1 MIWQALQPIFENTCC
16 PRVTDVVDDV
26 EVDDVE
32 EDVVPEAAAIA
43 EDAVAAATCVPDVE
57 DVEAVAAAAVV
68 EPAGV
73 GGSSIR
79 MKAAKLVTSSE
90 MPDARLTP
98 LDWSVKLVLL
108 SGKLLSW
115 QRGVCSRSFGKPRLV
130 TPCSAL

>member
-1 MIWQALQPIFENTCC
+1 MWQALQPIFENTCC
-16 PRVTDVVDDV
+16 PRDTVAVDDV
-26 EVDDVE
+26 EADDVD
-32 EDVVPEAAAIA
+32 EDVGAAGAL
-43 EDAVAAATCVPDVE
+43 
-57 DVEAVAAAAVV
+57 

-108 SGKLLSW
+108 SGKLLNW
-115 QRGVCSRSFGKPRLV
+115 QFGLSSRSFGKPRLV
-130 TPCSAL
+130 TPCSTLYASAANIHKDLFCAFQPNRVMVPSLPL

>member
-16 PRVTDVVDDV
+16 PRDTVAVDDV
-26 EVDDVE
+26 EADDVE
-32 EDVVPEAAAIA
+32 EDVVPEAAAMA

-57 DVEAVAAAAVV
+57 DVEAAGAAGAL

-108 SGKLLSW
+108 SGKLLNW
-115 QRGVCSRSFGKPRLV
+115 QPGLSSRSFGKPRLV
-130 TPCSAL
+130 TPCSTL